1 VSSESLTQQ
10 LTGLATLSIS
20 GGSMYVSSG
29 DASEPGSGLTT
40 LSLGT
45 DSSGAWIVTRP

>member
-1 VSSESLTQQ
+1 MSSEGLTQQ